1 MLELQ
6 QVLVKPLITE
16 KSTLLQEVGKYV
28 FHVAPRANKV
38 QIREA
43 VEKSFGVVVVDVNI
57 CRVRGKL
64 KRYGPK
70 LSRTPDMK
78 KAIVTLRAG
87 DRIQLIEG
95 L

>member
-1 MLELQ
+1 MELQ

-16 KSTLLQEVGKYV
+16 KSTLLQENGKYV
-28 FHVAPRANKV
+28 FHVANRANKV

-43 VEKSFGVVVVDVNI
+43 VQKSFGVVVVDVNI

-64 KRYGPK
+64 KRYGPR

>member
-1 MLELQ
+1 MELQ

-16 KSTLLQEVGKYV
+16 KSTLLQEEGKYV

-43 VEKSFGVVVVDVNI
+43 VQKSFGVVVIDVNI
-57 CRVRGKL
+57 LKVRGKM

-70 LSRTPDMK
+70 LARTPDMK
-78 KAIVTLRAG
+78 KAVVTLRPG

>member
-1 MLELQ
+1 MELQ

-16 KSTLLQEVGKYV
+16 KSTLLQEEGKYV

-43 VEKSFGVVVVDVNI
+43 VQKSFGVVVVDVNI

-64 KRYGPK
+64 KRYGPR
-70 LSRTPDMK
+70 LSRTPDVK

>member
-1 MLELQ
+1 MELQ
-6 QVLVKPLITE
+6 EVLVKPLITE

-28 FHVAPRANKV
+28 FHVAPKANKV
-38 QIREA
+38 RIREA
-43 VEKSFGVVVVDVNI
+43 VEKSFGVVVIDVNI

-64 KRYGPK
+64 KRYGPR

-78 KAIVTLRAG
+78 KAIVTLRPG

>member
-1 MLELQ
+1 MELQ

-16 KSTLLQEVGKYV
+16 KSTLLQEEGKYV
-28 FHVAPRANKV
+28 FHVAPRSNKV

-43 VEKSFGVVVVDVNI
+43 VQKSFGVVVIDVNI
-57 CRVRGKL
+57 LKVRGKL

-70 LSRTPDMK
+70 LSRTPDIK
-78 KAIVTLRAG
+78 KAIVTLRPG

>member
-1 MLELQ
+1 MELEE
-6 QVLVKPLITE
+6 VLVKPLITE
-16 KSTLLQEVGKYV
+16 KSTLLQEEGKYV
-28 FHVAPRANKV
+28 FHVAPRSNKV
-38 QIREA
+38 QIKEA
-43 VEKSFGVVVVDVNI
+43 VQKSFGVVVLDVNI

-78 KAIVTLRAG
+78 KAIVTLRPG

>member
-16 KSTLLQEVGKYV
+16 KSTLLQEEGKYV
-28 FHVAPRANKV
+28 FHIAPRANKV
-38 QIREA
+38 QVREA
-43 VEKSFGVVVVDVNI
+43 VERSFGVVVVDVNI

-64 KRYGPK
+64 KRYGPR
-70 LSRTPDMK
+70 LSRTPDTK

>member
-1 MLELQ
+1 MELQ

-16 KSTLLQEVGKYV
+16 KSTLLQEEGKYV
-28 FHVAPRANKV
+28 FHVAPRSNKI

-43 VEKSFGVVVVDVNI
+43 VQKSFGVVVIDVNI
-57 CRVRGKL
+57 LKVRGKL

-70 LSRTPDMK
+70 LSRTPDIK
-78 KAIVTLRAG
+78 KAIVTLRPG

>member
-1 MLELQ
+1 MELQ

-16 KSTLLQEVGKYV
+16 KSTLLQEEGKYV

-43 VEKSFGVVVVDVNI
+43 VQKSFGVVVIDVNI
-57 CRVRGKL
+57 LKVRGKL

-70 LSRTPDMK
+70 LSRTPDIK
-78 KAIVTLRAG
+78 KAIVTLRPG